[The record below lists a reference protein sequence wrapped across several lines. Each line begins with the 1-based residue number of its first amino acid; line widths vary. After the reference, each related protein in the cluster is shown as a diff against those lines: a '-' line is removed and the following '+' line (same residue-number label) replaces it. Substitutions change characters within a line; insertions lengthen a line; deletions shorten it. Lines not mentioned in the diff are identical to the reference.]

1 MTVQF
6 SDRIDVHFHYL
17 SPEYREKMID
27 AVGAWSDGFPAP
39 HWSAEGALA
48 MMDKSGIATGMLSV
62 SSPGVHFG
70 NDANARIL
78 ARSVNEFAA
87 RTRRPGLFEVRI
99 PKFCT
104 PGNVVRTNFIE

>member
-27 AVGAWSDGFPAP
+27 AVGAWPDGFPAP

-48 MMDKSGIATGMLSV
+48 MMDKIGIATGMLSV

-70 NDANARIL
+70 NDANARV
-78 ARSVNEFAA
+78 ARAIGQRVRRAHHRGASRPFRRLRQPAA
-87 RTRRPGLFEVRI
+87 S
-99 PKFCT
+99 
-104 PGNVVRTNFIE
+104 